1 MSAKNGSALSVRTR
15 GRLICLTITAVLG
28 VGAVFSSSA
37 LASKSVPVTHSVL
50 TLGDSLTF
58 GYSAQL
64 FNENFPTES
73 PTAFENG
80 FAQDY
85 VTKHHKKPASWALV
99 NLGCPGETSNSLIG
113 NGPVGDALGETSEAP
128 CAYHEVTGFP
138 LHVSYG
144 PAGTSQLESALYQ
157 LGVAEASGRPVQTV
171 TLDIGA
177 NDELHAIAKAEALA
191 REAAEKAG
199 NEAGY
204 AKAAALT
211 AEAHKGEGT
220 IYAEGVAAGEAK
232 AGELEAEAHK
242 GEGTIYAEGVAAGEA
257 KAGVLLTEIAKKEG
271 TIYAEG
277 YAIGEA
283 AFYAALGE
291 GKDYE
296 EALAIGEAA
305 GYAAGYAKV
314 DAAATAETEA
324 VIGAKIY
331 AAAAAQT
338 EATIKGKIELA
349 AYLTGKAAA
358 EKYGAEHGLAEVKA
372 WLESHALELFT
383 HIVTNNAKIIGTLR
397 ANGYAGKVI
406 VVGGYDPYGNVSG
419 AGEVLAGSTA
429 LTKTLNQLEEAQLS
443 KAPYSACFANPYKTF
458 NTEKATEP
466 ARLQAYTNMAN
477 ANVSNGKADGPD
489 IHPTPLGYEVM
500 AKIIRKDC
508 GE

>member
-1 MSAKNGSALSVRTR
+1 
-15 GRLICLTITAVLG
+15 
-28 VGAVFSSSA
+28 
-37 LASKSVPVTHSVL
+37 
-50 TLGDSLTF
+50 
-58 GYSAQL
+58 
-64 FNENFPTES
+64 
-73 PTAFENG
+73 
-80 FAQDY
+80 
-85 VTKHHKKPASWALV
+85 
-99 NLGCPGETSNSLIG
+99 
-113 NGPVGDALGETSEAP
+113 
-128 CAYHEVTGFP
+128 
-138 LHVSYG
+138 
-144 PAGTSQLESALYQ
+144 
-157 LGVAEASGRPVQTV
+157 V

-177 NDELHAIAKAEALA
+177 NDELHAIAKAEKLA

-204 AKAAALT
+204 KYAVEAQTPGTEAQKAAEKAGNEAGYAYVVEAET
-211 AEAHKGEGT
+211 PGTEAQKAAEKAGNEAAYAYVVEAETPGTPAQEAASIAGNEAFVAAFEKGASFEEAEAAGAAAGKAYVEAHA
-220 IYAEGVAAGEAK
+220 YAAGAAAGKAYVEAHAYAVGVAAGK
-232 AGELEAEAHK
+232 AYVEAH
-242 GEGTIYAEGVAAGEA
+242 A
-257 KAGVLLTEIAKKEG
+257 
-271 TIYAEG
+271 
-277 YAIGEA
+277 YAI
-283 AFYAALGE
+283 
-291 GKDYE
+291 
-296 EALAIGEAA
+296 
-305 GYAAGYAKV
+305 
-314 DAAATAETEA
+314 
-324 VIGAKIY
+324 
-331 AAAAAQT
+331 
-338 EATIKGKIELA
+338 
-349 AYLTGKAAA
+349 GKAAA

-372 WLESHALELFT
+372 WLEGHALELFT